1 MIAELTTAQK
11 ETQEYEFLDLVL
23 RAQLGDNDA
32 AGELV
37 NQFEPMVYSVALKR
51 LRNPSEAREVTQ
63 DIFVQ
68 VFRKIDQLREP
79 ERFPGWLKRIA
90 VRMSINRAVRK
101 PPETL
106 QSNDSF
112 ALEKADPNNPLEDA
126 LRDERAVQLRGSL
139 EKLRDLDRQTL
150 IAFYFEGQSLKE
162 MSDQFDSPI
171 GTIKRRL
178 HTARNRLK
186 EELVAYN
193 NL

>member
-1 MIAELTTAQK
+1 MIAELETT
-11 ETQEYEFLDLVL
+11 TQTDKEYEFLELVTK
-23 RAQLGDNDA
+23 AQLGDNDA
-32 AGELV
+32 AGELIQ
-37 NQFEPMVYSVALKR
+37 QFEPMVYSVALKR
-51 LRNPSEAREVTQ
+51 LRNPSEAREVAQ

-90 VRMSINRAVRK
+90 VRMSINRAVRR

-106 QSNDSF
+106 QENDSF
-112 ALEKADPNNPLEDA
+112 ALEQVDTSNPLDDA
-126 LRDERAVQLRGSL
+126 LKAERAVQLRGSL
-139 EKLRDLDRQTL
+139 DKLRELDRQTL

-162 MSDQFDSPI
+162 MSDQFESPI

-186 EELVAYN
+186 DELVSYN
-193 NL
+193 SL